1 MNDWNE
7 DRLDQELGA
16 MMESVPELEDLE
28 GKIIRSINKRIRK
41 SVMCSLALVAAVVL
55 AAVLIINPLL
65 NAMYL
70 NPYELNQKPEQT
82 MLHVLRDYYETTHPY
97 RELISLEVEKKGF
110 ARYELGMQIVD
121 LTQPV
126 HIGGPNVWCDMNYGV
141 YENMVASDVL
151 ITHYANRF
159 SENWESQE
167 DMIQKIRELPQS
179 AKIYLSVSDTEPKT
193 VEALRS
199 LPVTVNWMQ
208 VYQPN
213 VDFNGGI
220 ALEMVTLY
228 TDDDDRED
236 KAAQQLLE
244 IYLGNLENL
253 LDHSAVWSQ
262 MQLCDGRNTVYTDQ
276 VLADTLEDAKTLT
289 SLTSK
294 NYCVYGQRDDVLR
307 FLQENTLEVVH
318 VETVR
323 LW

>member
-7 DRLDQELGA
+7 DRLDRELNA
-16 MMESVPELEDLE
+16 MMEAIPESEELEV
-28 GKIIRSINKRIRK
+28 KIMRSINRRIRK
-41 SVMCSLALVAAVVL
+41 SVMRSLALVASIIL

-65 NAMYL
+65 NAMYI

-97 RELISLEVEKKGF
+97 RELIGLEVKKKGF
-110 ARYELGMQIVD
+110 ARYELGMQIAD

-126 HIGGPNVWCDMNYGV
+126 HIGGSNVWCDINYGK
-141 YENMVASDVL
+141 YENLVTTDVP

-159 SENWESQE
+159 SDNWESQE
-167 DMIQKIRELPQS
+167 EMIQKISELPRS
-179 AKIYLSVSDTEPKT
+179 AKIYLSVSDTAPKS
-193 VEALRS
+193 VDELRS
-199 LPVTVNWMQ
+199 LPVTAKWMQ

-213 VDFNGGI
+213 AAYNGGI
-220 ALEMVTLY
+220 ALEMAALY
-228 TDDDDRED
+228 TDDDERED
-236 KAAQQLLE
+236 KTAEQLLE

-253 LDHSAVWSQ
+253 LNHPDIWTQ

-276 VLADTLEDAKTLT
+276 ILVETFEDAKTLS

-294 NYCVYGQRDDVLR
+294 NYCVYGQRDDVLH
-307 FLQENTLEVVH
+307 FLQENTLDVVY
-318 VETVR
+318 VENIR